1 MRDKGQIRA
10 ISLLAGSLLLAGC
23 GFGPAKGGAELQVT
37 GPSEAVAAFVRQ
49 QGAQIPSRATTFPQ
63 PVGNGKASARVMLPP
78 GAGVATTQSVVQQ
91 AATAGLAIAVVAHR

>member
-1 MRDKGQIRA
+1 MRLYATIA
-10 ISLLAGSLLLAGC
+10 ATMLLAGC

-63 PVGNGKASARVMLPP
+63 PVGNGKASARVMRPP